1 MNSPRETLGPV
12 ESKERRHVLLSDL
25 IPHMTI
31 TTGHIAVPD
40 GNTDNWVYLT
50 QAEAIRAAEA
60 ILIAYDVPFCNR
72 VEGAGVNNG

>member
-1 MNSPRETLGPV
+1 MNSTRETLGPV

-50 QAEAIRAAEA
+50 HGNLRA
-60 ILIAYDVPFCNR
+60 
-72 VEGAGVNNG
+72 